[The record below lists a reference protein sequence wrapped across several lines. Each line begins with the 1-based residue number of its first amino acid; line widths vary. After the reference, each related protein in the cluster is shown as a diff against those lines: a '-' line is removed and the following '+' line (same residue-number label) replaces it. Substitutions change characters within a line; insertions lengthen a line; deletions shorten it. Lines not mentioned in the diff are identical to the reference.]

1 MDELNEHHGDTADAL
16 ISAARFFYERGWM
29 PATAGNLSARL
40 DDDRMLITESGQHKG
55 RLDPDGLMLVDLEG
69 NVLSP
74 DKQPSA
80 ETFLHIILYRRW
92 PRIGAVMHTH
102 SVNATVLSRLAQGSQ
117 IHLRD
122 YEILTALPEVTSH
135 DAEVIVP
142 VFGNEQ
148 DIPQLAARVDEH
160 MTQHPELL
168 GYLIEGH
175 GFYTWG
181 EDVAQARHHVE
192 AFEFLFECELNMRRL
207 TP

>member
-1 MDELNEHHGDTADAL
+1 MHELNEHHGDTADAL
-16 ISAARFFYERGWM
+16 ISAARFSFERGWM
-29 PATAGNLSARL
+29 PAAAGNLSARL
-40 DDDRMLITESGQHKG
+40 DDDRMLITEAGQHKG
-55 RLDPDGLMLVDLEG
+55 LLDQDGLMLVDLEG

-92 PRIGAVMHTH
+92 PRIGAVIHTH
-102 SVNATVLSRLAQGSQ
+102 SVNTTVLSRCAQGGQ
-117 IHLRD
+117 IQLRD
-122 YEILTALPEVTSH
+122 YELLKALPGVTSH

-142 VFGNEQ
+142 VFGNDQ

-160 MTQHPELL
+160 MTHHPELL

-181 EDVAQARHHVE
+181 EDIAQARHHAE

>member
-16 ISAARFFYERGWM
+16 ISAARFFHERGWM

-55 RLDPDGLMLVDLEG
+55 QLDPDGLMLVDLEG

-102 SVNATVLSRLAQGSQ
+102 SVNATVLSRLAQGSK

-142 VFGNEQ
+142 IFGNEQ